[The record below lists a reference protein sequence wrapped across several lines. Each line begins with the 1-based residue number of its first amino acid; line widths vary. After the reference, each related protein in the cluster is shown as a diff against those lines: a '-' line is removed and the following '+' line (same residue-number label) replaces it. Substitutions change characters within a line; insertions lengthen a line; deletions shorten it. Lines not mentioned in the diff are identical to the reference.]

1 MNIYWKFMYTTD
13 IKGNNGKRELLSLIE
28 IILINLLLKWN

>member
-1 MNIYWKFMYTTD
+1 MYTTD

-28 IILINLLLKWN
+28 IILINLLLK